1 MKSSAKP
8 ILTLIF
14 CLLAVTGLQAQQ
26 SDYKIAENFK
36 SDYAEINRAVET
48 AYKSSVTDSLLQE
61 IQQLDQEYAPH
72 REVINTA
79 IYPDTYKGKIS
90 ELTRD
95 ARSVRHKLLVI
106 ENQEDRL
113 KALTTETQSY
123 KKEVVFLN
131 SVTDSLRK
139 EIKESQNSEERLSG
153 LVNKY
158 RSNIEERDEF
168 ILQVVDSLLIAYR
181 DLSPE
186 AVNELSE
193 GVEQGKISDEEN
205 PLLMI
210 SQIIDSNIET
220 LKASDNTFKTED
232 YLRMY
237 TVQKRFNEA
246 WEQIGDGLVRIYGG
260 DQRSKWV
267 NSVNKRLDDWKG
279 SASFNMWNSMDD
291 HLDRRGL
298 ELSAFDNTYS
308 FYVSLDNYV
317 KSETE
322 KHRDEWLQFDGG
334 DKYETFNE
342 FWNGNIKG
350 EWGRYIQEGEI
361 LSLKQIARIDS
372 QMVHWRNESEP
383 VSVLVPVLFGISL
396 LSFLGLIIMFIKKN

>member
-1 MKSSAKP
+1 MKNSAKY
-8 ILTLIF
+8 IFILIF
-14 CLLAVTGLQAQQ
+14 GLLAFTSLQAQQ

-36 SDYAEINRAVET
+36 TEYAELNRAVEN
-48 AYKSSVTDSLLQE
+48 AFNSSVTDSLLME
-61 IQQLDQEYAPH
+61 IQKLDQQYGPH
-72 REVINTA
+72 REVINSS

-90 ELTRD
+90 ELTNE
-95 ARSVRHKLLVI
+95 AKSVRHKLLVI
-106 ENQEDRL
+106 ETQEDRL
-113 KALTTETQSY
+113 DALTTETKSY

-131 SVTDSLRK
+131 SVTDSLRS
-139 EIKESQNSEERLSG
+139 EIEKSQNSEERLSG

-186 AVNELSE
+186 AVSELSE

-210 SQIIDSNIET
+210 SQIIDTNIET
-220 LKASDNTFKTED
+220 LKASENTFKTED

-237 TVQKRFNEA
+237 TVQKRFEA
-246 WEQIGDGLVRIYGG
+246 AWNQIGDGLVRIYGG
-260 DQRSKWV
+260 NRRSKWV
-267 NSVNKRLDDWKG
+267 NSVNSRLDDWKG
-279 SASFNMWNSMDD
+279 SASFNMWKSMDD
-291 HLDRRGL
+291 HLDKRGL

-308 FYVSLDNYV
+308 FYVSLDTYV

-322 KHRDEWLQFDGG
+322 KHRDEWLQFDGVG
-334 DKYETFNE
+334 KYETFNE